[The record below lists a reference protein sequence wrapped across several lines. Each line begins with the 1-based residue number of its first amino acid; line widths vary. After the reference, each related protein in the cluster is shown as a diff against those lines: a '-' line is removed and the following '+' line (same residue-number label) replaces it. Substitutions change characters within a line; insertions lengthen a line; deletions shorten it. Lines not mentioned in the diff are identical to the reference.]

1 MKAFPETAVCVSLEQ
16 KADKGGYPSRAH
28 RGQPDAVQSQKTGKD
43 EKEQN
48 RKHQSLSGG
57 RYKGE
62 DGAVQC
68 SKKGTG

>member
-1 MKAFPETAVCVSLEQ
+1 MSAWNRRQTREDTP
-16 KADKGGYPSRAH
+16 PAH
-28 RGQPDAVQSQKTGKD
+28 TGDGQIAVQSQKTGKD